1 MSENVQIINGVTM
14 SDTDVKCPGCGAT
27 VKYDPAT
34 LKMVC
39 PFCGTSKELPQP
51 EAGAVIEELDFN
63 TAIQRASVNWGT
75 VRKLIVCSNCGGQ
88 SIYEASQVSGCCPFC
103 GSTSV
108 MPAAEN
114 EQIMAPGAVI
124 PFAVDADKARRC
136 FIDHLRRKR
145 FVPRG
150 VFNVKLDNFI
160 GIYLPFWTYDTDTVS
175 SYVASIGYKHKDSDG
190 DTYYTYKKYKGVRNQ
205 FIDDMIVYA
214 TDKVQHP
221 HISKV
226 QNFYFDKMV
235 PYKPEYLA
243 GFVAERYTVGLNDGW
258 ERAKVKIAEKLKQD
272 IGEYERVRNRGDRVG
287 KVNLST
293 NYYNVK
299 FKYLL
304 APMYLAT
311 YTYGGRTYSVAINGQ
326 SGETYCDAPSY
337 LWKIILFIALGVITS
352 PIVMGILR
360 LILNGIESFFGGLF
374 S

>member
-1 MSENVQIINGVTM
+1 MAENIKIINEVTM

-27 VKYDPAT
+27 VKYDPET

-39 PFCGTSKELPQP
+39 PFCGTSRELPQP

-124 PFAVDADKARRC
+124 PFTIDNKKAYAC
-136 FIDHLRRKR
+136 FQDHVKRKR
-145 FVPRG
+145 FVPKS
-150 VFNVKLDNFI
+150 VYDVKLDNFI
-160 GIYLPFWTYDTDTVS
+160 GLYLPFWTYDTDTVS
-175 SYVASIGYKHKDSDG
+175 SYVAKIGYAHKDSDG
-190 DTYYTYKKYKGVRNQ
+190 DTYYTYKSFKGVRNQ

-214 TDKVQHP
+214 TDKIQHP
-221 HISKV
+221 HIAKV

-258 ERAKVKIAEKLKQD
+258 ERAKVKIAEKLKHD
-272 IGEYERVRNRGDRVG
+272 IGQYEKQRNSGD
-287 KVNLST
+287 KVDKVKLST

-299 FKYLL
+299 FKYIL

-311 YTYGGRTYSVAINGQ
+311 YKYGDKVYSVAINGQ
-326 SGETYCDAPSY
+326 TGEAYCDTPSY
-337 LWKIILFIALGVITS
+337 LWKIILFIALGVVTF
-352 PIVMGILR
+352 PVVWGTLTLIVDGIF
-360 LILNGIESFFGGLF
+360 GIF

>member
-1 MSENVQIINGVTM
+1 MSENIQIINGVTM

-39 PFCGTSKELPQP
+39 PFCGTSRELPQP
-51 EAGAVIEELDFN
+51 EEGAVIEELDFN

-124 PFAVDADKARRC
+124 PFAVDTDKAHRC
-136 FIDHLRRKR
+136 FVDHLKRKR
-145 FVPRG
+145 FVPKG

-160 GIYLPFWTYDTDTVS
+160 GLYLPFWTYDTDTVS
-175 SYVASIGYKHKDSDG
+175 SYVAQIGYAHKDSDG

-221 HISKV
+221 HITKV
-226 QNFYFDKMV
+226 QHFYFDKMV

-258 ERAKVKIAEKLKQD
+258 ERAKEQIREKTKRIL
-272 IGEYERVRNRGDRVG
+272 NRKFFMKATIDAI
-287 KVNLST
+287 
-293 NYYNVK
+293 NYSFYNVK
-299 FKYLL
+299 FRYVL
-304 APMYLAT
+304 APIYLAT
-311 YTYGGRTYSVAINGQ
+311 YKCGRQTFPVAINGQ
-326 SGETYCDAPSY
+326 TGKTYCKYPTFLGKLVVIPLIVILADVIFFLFLTLFFFAVIAPE
-337 LWKIILFIALGVITS
+337 
-352 PIVMGILR
+352 LR
-360 LILNGIESFFGGLF
+360 
-374 S
+374 